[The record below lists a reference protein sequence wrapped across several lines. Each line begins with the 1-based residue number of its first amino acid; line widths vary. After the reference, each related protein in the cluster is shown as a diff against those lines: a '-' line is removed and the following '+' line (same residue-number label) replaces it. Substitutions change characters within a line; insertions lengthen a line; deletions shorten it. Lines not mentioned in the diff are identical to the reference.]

1 MLRISRKTDYAVR
14 VMMAFSQQAPGNR
27 LASAK
32 IENEMLV
39 PGPFL
44 HRSVARLAQAG
55 LIETF
60 TGPRGGIQLAQPA
73 EEISLRDIWVAIE
86 GPLVVCEC
94 IEAYELFGLSS
105 TCSIRWRWG
114 RLQEII
120 LKELDQTNLAE
131 LAHEAQAAAV
141 YN

>member
-60 TGPRGGIQLAQPA
+60 AGPRGGIQLAQPA
-73 EEISLRDIWVAIE
+73 EEISLRDI
-86 GPLVVCEC
+86 
-94 IEAYELFGLSS
+94 
-105 TCSIRWRWG
+105 
-114 RLQEII
+114 
-120 LKELDQTNLAE
+120 
-131 LAHEAQAAAV
+131 
-141 YN
+141 